1 MQEITP
7 RARAANIIGIDLGAS
22 ETRVA
27 RINEAGLP
35 EIVMNDVGEPSTPSV
50 IQFES
55 SQITFG
61 YEAKKHLGLGNPHV
75 FSEFK
80 RDLGTD
86 KSWRAG
92 GRTVT
97 PVNLS
102 ALLLKK
108 VVDDYAREFGLPD
121 KIAITWPAN
130 FRSEQR
136 EAVKSAAEGAGLSNV
151 VFVEEPVAAVLYYA
165 TKLLLKGK
173 ILLYHFGG
181 TTFNV
186 TLIEAD
192 GLDIKIL
199 YQDGVQQLGGK
210 DMDRVLLKIIAEKY
224 LRKTGKELDGVDCCL
239 GQMEIESFKRLL
251 NTSDTIRVKLIS
263 SNHGLVLLEI
273 SRNEFNS
280 GIIHLITQAEMAC
293 ENVLRR
299 GSDDPSR
306 HVRHSDISE
315 ILMTG
320 DACLTPAV
328 QSSIEQLFKKTPKL
342 IEPAQAAAL
351 GAAIFAAM
359 RHGKAKLNP
368 TPIAPHFF
376 GTSLLR
382 EDGAGIYNDIV
393 IKKGVELPCRV
404 ERTYH
409 TVKDNQ
415 THVNCDMTQ
424 SAIEESNPEFVS
436 ILWKG
441 SLQLPPGL
449 PAGSAINVTFSC
461 DIDGCAG
468 MQVSLP
474 EGGGPSATF
483 SANTAP
489 TPPPLADAR

>member
-1 MQEITP
+1 MQETAH
-7 RARAANIIGIDLGAS
+7 RGRWAKIIGIDLGAS

-27 RINEAGLP
+27 RLNSAGMP
-35 EIVMNDVGEPSTPSV
+35 EIVLNDVGEPSTPSV

-55 SQITFG
+55 SRTTVG
-61 YEAKKHLGLGNPHV
+61 YDAKKHLGLGNPHV

-80 RDLGTD
+80 RDLGSD
-86 KSWRAG
+86 KSWKAG
-92 GRTVT
+92 GRAVT
-97 PVNLS
+97 PVDLS

-108 VVDDYAREFGLPD
+108 VVDDYVREFGPPE

-130 FRSEQR
+130 FRNEQR
-136 EAVKSAAEGAGLSNV
+136 MAVKQAAEAADLTNV
-151 VFVEEPVAAVLYYA
+151 AFVEEPVAAALYYA
-165 TKLLLKGK
+165 SKLSLKGK
-173 ILLYHFGG
+173 ILIFHFGG
-181 TTFNV
+181 TTFDV

-192 GLDIKIL
+192 GSDIKIL

-224 LRKTGKELDGVDCCL
+224 FRKTGQELDVVECCF
-239 GQMEIESFKRLL
+239 GQMEIENLKRTL
-251 NTSDTIRVKLIS
+251 NTSDTVIVKLVS

-280 GIIHLITQAEMAC
+280 AIIHLINQAEMAC
-293 ENVLRR
+293 ENVLRC
-299 GSDDPSR
+299 GYEDPSQ
-306 HVRHSDISE
+306 HVRHADISE

-320 DACLTPAV
+320 DTCLTPVV
-328 QSSIEQLFKKTPKL
+328 QSSIERLFKKHPKL
-342 IEPAQAAAL
+342 IEPGQAAAL
-351 GAAIFAAM
+351 GAAIYAGM
-359 RHGKAKLNP
+359 RHGQAKLNP
-368 TPIAPHFF
+368 TPVAPHFF

-393 IKKGVELPCRV
+393 IKKGVNLPCRV

-424 SAIEESNPEFVS
+424 SAIEENNPEFVS
-436 ILWKG
+436 VLWEG

-449 PAGSAINVTFSC
+449 PAGSAIKVTFSC

-474 EGGGPSATF
+474 GGGGPSASF
-483 SANTAP
+483 SANIAP